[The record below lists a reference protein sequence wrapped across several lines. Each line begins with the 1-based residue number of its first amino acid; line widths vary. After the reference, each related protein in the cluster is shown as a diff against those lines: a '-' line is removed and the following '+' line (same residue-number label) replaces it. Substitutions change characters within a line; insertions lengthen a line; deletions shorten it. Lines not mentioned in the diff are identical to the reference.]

1 MNQANIEV
9 LALAAVNMRHEYNDA
24 NAADEIMN
32 AVRELCYLRER
43 NAVLEGNQVPLYKQ
57 DAAVTLATLQ
67 ARSDAAVRKFNEPHP
82 G

>member
-1 MNQANIEV
+1 MSQANIEV

-43 NAVLEGNQVPLYKQ
+43 NAILERNP
-57 DAAVTLATLQ
+57 
-67 ARSDAAVRKFNEPHP
+67 PHLSTTADDSEQK
-82 G
+82 